1 MGCLITMA
9 QLEFVL
15 TFNYHVIRYHKETAI
30 LTDVKPFRNVK
41 TKLFE
46 AAAGSLPPSYSGN
59 DPLSVQLMVI
69 DSRKWPR

>member
-46 AAAGSLPPSYSGN
+46 GGRLAFT
-59 DPLSVQLMVI
+59 
-69 DSRKWPR
+69 